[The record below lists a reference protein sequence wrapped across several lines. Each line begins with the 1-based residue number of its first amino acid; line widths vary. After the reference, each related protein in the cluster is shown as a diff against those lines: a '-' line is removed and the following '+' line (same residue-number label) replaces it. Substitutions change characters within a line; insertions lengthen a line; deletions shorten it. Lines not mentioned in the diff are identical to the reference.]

1 MRVRRGWRRGWRRV
15 EVRGEVRGE
24 VRVAVRV
31 EVRCVGAGALRV
43 AGQRW
48 RLVLFRAQRVD
59 GSENSLGSASSAVSS
74 CSSTTC
80 LQRRHETAV
89 TSSRRSTWGNKGQ
102 PGTFFSHLLLP
113 EIYLSIYLSIY
124 RVKGRRPAYPGACAN
139 TPPSAATSS
148 TRSEAAA
155 KPDSTHR
162 PCQKPTHCPP
172 QT

>member
-1 MRVRRGWRRGWRRV
+1 M

-80 LQRRHETAV
+80 LQRRHETA
-89 TSSRRSTWGNKGQ
+89 
-102 PGTFFSHLLLP
+102 
-113 EIYLSIYLSIY
+113 
-124 RVKGRRPAYPGACAN
+124 
-139 TPPSAATSS
+139 
-148 TRSEAAA
+148 
-155 KPDSTHR
+155 
-162 PCQKPTHCPP
+162 
-172 QT
+172 